1 MLEDKKK
8 NILDLYITEFCRF
21 YKKNK
26 KKGLCIQTN
35 KNLKIE
41 SHNHLGPVLS
51 FSERRN
57 Q

>member
-1 MLEDKKK
+1 MNYWEERYQKGETGWDAGQITTPIKE
-8 NILDLYITEFCRF
+8 YIDQ
-21 YKKNK
+21 
-26 KKGLCIQTN
+26 LTN